1 MARGEKTMIVCQNC
15 KSQEPD
21 GTIFCSE
28 CGTQLLEINTAQTQK
43 FSGSTNE
50 LRDAISYAEPV
61 PAQGNSWISLHL
73 LDSGKILP
81 FSDRKEFTMGRLS
94 DNQPIEPDI
103 DLSPYKAFD
112 NGVSRLHAVI
122 RHKEGNVML
131 VDVGSSNG
139 TYINGVRIQPN
150 TEHPLRHGDI
160 VALGKLKMQIILS

>member
-1 MARGEKTMIVCQNC
+1 MIVCQNC

-28 CGTQLLEINTAQTQK
+28 CGSQLTEANGAQTQK
-43 FSGSTNE
+43 FANDSEE
-50 LRDAISYAEPV
+50 LREAIAYTGDV
-61 PAQGNSWISLHL
+61 PSQGNSWISLHL

-81 FSDRKEFTMGRLS
+81 FSDRKEFTLGRLS
-94 DNQPIEPDI
+94 DNQPIEPDL

-122 RHKEGNVML
+122 RHKEDGVVL

-139 TYINGVRIQPN
+139 TYINGVRILPN
-150 TEHPLRHGDI
+150 IEHPLRHGDI
-160 VALGKLKMQIILS
+160 VALGKLKMQIVLS

>member
-1 MARGEKTMIVCQNC
+1 
-15 KSQEPD
+15 
-21 GTIFCSE
+21 
-28 CGTQLLEINTAQTQK
+28 
-43 FSGSTNE
+43 
-50 LRDAISYAEPV
+50 
-61 PAQGNSWISLHL
+61 
-73 LDSGKILP
+73 
-81 FSDRKEFTMGRLS
+81 MGRLS

-103 DLSPYKAFD
+103 DLSPFKAFD

-122 RHKEGNVML
+122 RHKEGNVVL

>member
-1 MARGEKTMIVCQNC
+1 MIVCQNC

-28 CGTQLLEINTAQTQK
+28 CGTQLMEINSVQTQK
-43 FSGSTNE
+43 FAENADDLHGTASNVN
-50 LRDAISYAEPV
+50 LRIASE
-61 PAQGNSWISLHL
+61 NSWISLHL

-81 FSDRKEFTMGRLS
+81 FSDRKEFTLGRLS
-94 DNQPIEPDI
+94 DNQPIEPDV
-103 DLSPYKAFD
+103 DLSPFKAFD

-122 RHKEGNVML
+122 RYKDGNVVM

-139 TYINGVRIQPN
+139 TYINGIRILPN
-150 TEHPLRHGDI
+150 IEHPLRHGDI